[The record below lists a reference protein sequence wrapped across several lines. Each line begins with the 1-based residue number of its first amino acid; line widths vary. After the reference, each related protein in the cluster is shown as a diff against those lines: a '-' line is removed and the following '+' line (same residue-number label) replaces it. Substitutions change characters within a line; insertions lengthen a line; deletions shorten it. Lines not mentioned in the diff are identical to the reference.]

1 MQTINANTDT
11 TIRFDGIDPYDYY
24 LFVFSPSSCDEQKE
38 VLAPDVD
45 CASGIFTF
53 NIDLPM
59 QVYTVDIYGQC
70 DYDNVNTVLATYIRT
85 EQIRVVNPVDMCYNM
100 PYLLDENGYI
110 ITDSDGTKILY
121 K

>member
-1 MQTINANTDT
+1 MQTINANIDT

-59 QVYTVDIYGQC
+59 QVYTVDIYGQS
-70 DYDNVNTVLATYIRT
+70 DYDNVNTLLATYIRT
-85 EQIRVVNPVDMCYNM
+85 EQIRVYNPVDMCWASSVLTDEFNY
-100 PYLLDENGYI
+100 PLDDELEQ
-110 ITDSDGTKILY
+110 DLY
-121 K
+121 E